1 MDQDKAV
8 LCFEQASSVLPAAL
22 RRVAGRLSEKEKLKA
37 EEIRLRA
44 GRTMTILLPD
54 REIDTGAEVEQEDLE
69 SVCNLATEFSRYSA
83 TETIRM
89 GYLPMQGG
97 CRIGLC
103 GTAVVKEGS
112 NTNLKEIS
120 AVSIRIARAQIGI
133 AEELV
138 PQLLRNGEFVSTLIL
153 APPGVGKTT
162 LLRDLVRCLS
172 DGINVGHPFRVS
184 LVDERSEVAVLWRGK
199 PQMDVGKR
207 TDVLEACP
215 KALAI
220 PMLLRAMNPQI
231 IAVDEITVREDLAA
245 MTQAANCGVALLA
258 TIHSGSVSELM
269 QKPLYADLLAAKVF
283 SLAVLIGRTQNGR
296 SYRVEELPC

>member
-8 LCFEQASSVLPAAL
+8 LCFEQASSVLPTAL
-22 RRVAGRLSEKEKLKA
+22 RRAAGCLSESEKKRA
-37 EEIRLRA
+37 EEIRLRV

-54 REIDTGAEVEQEDLE
+54 REIDTGITVEQEDLE

-89 GYLPMQGG
+89 GYLPMRGG

-120 AVSIRIARAQIGI
+120 AVSIRIARDQPGI
-133 AEELV
+133 AQVLT
-138 PQLLRNGEFVSTLIL
+138 PQLLRDGAFLSTLIL
-153 APPGVGKTT
+153 APPGAGKTT

-172 DGINVGHPFRVS
+172 DGINIEHPFRVS

-199 PQMDVGKR
+199 PQMDVGSR

-231 IAVDEITVREDLAA
+231 IAVDEITVREDLTA
-245 MTQAANCGVALLA
+245 MTQAANCGVGLLA
-258 TIHSGSVSELM
+258 TIHGGSISELL
-269 QKPLYADLLAAKVF
+269 QKPLYADLLAANVF
-283 SLAVLIGRTQNGR
+283 SLAILIERTPNGR